1 MKDLHRYCSYYSKCS
16 NNAVVVAL
24 ERKCMTKELIKTFQ
38 YRITQAT
45 ASQLVVILYDLAD
58 RYLEDACES
67 DEEVQIRDNIYMSGK
82 VIDQLISGLD
92 MQYEVSA
99 NLFLIY
105 NHIKRTLIS
114 VSVNLNKAELK
125 RVRGLLKNLRE
136 SFYEVSKQDTSEPL
150 MKNTQTVY
158 SGLTYS
164 KGGISNETQTDNIE
178 NRGFRV

>member
-1 MKDLHRYCSYYSKCS
+1 
-16 NNAVVVAL
+16 
-24 ERKCMTKELIKTFQ
+24 MTKELIKTFQ

-45 ASQLVVILYDLAD
+45 ASQLVVILY
-58 RYLEDACES
+58 
-67 DEEVQIRDNIYMSGK
+67 GK

-150 MKNTQTVY
+150 IKNTQTVY

>member
-1 MKDLHRYCSYYSKCS
+1 
-16 NNAVVVAL
+16 
-24 ERKCMTKELIKTFQ
+24 MTKELIKTFQ

-99 NLFLIY
+99 NLFVIY

-114 VSVNLNKAELK
+114 ASVSLDKAELK
-125 RVRGLLKNLRE
+125 RIRGLLKKLRT

-164 KGGISNETQTDNIE
+164 KGGISNETQTDNNIQ

>member
-1 MKDLHRYCSYYSKCS
+1 
-16 NNAVVVAL
+16 
-24 ERKCMTKELIKTFQ
+24 
-38 YRITQAT
+38 
-45 ASQLVVILYDLAD
+45 
-58 RYLEDACES
+58 
-67 DEEVQIRDNIYMSGK
+67 MSGK

>member
-1 MKDLHRYCSYYSKCS
+1 
-16 NNAVVVAL
+16 
-24 ERKCMTKELIKTFQ
+24 MTKELIKTFQ

-45 ASQLVVILYDLAD
+45 ASQLVVILYDLAGQ
-58 RYLEDACES
+58 YLEDACES
-67 DEEVQIRDNIYMSGK
+67 VEEVQVRDNIYMTGK

-99 NLFLIY
+99 NLFVIY

-114 VSVNLNKAELK
+114 ASVSLDKAELK
-125 RVRGLLKNLRE
+125 RINGLLKKLRT
-136 SFYEVSKQDTSEPL
+136 SFYEVSRQDTSEPL

-164 KGGISNETQTDNIE
+164 KGGIGNETQADNNMA

>member
-1 MKDLHRYCSYYSKCS
+1 
-16 NNAVVVAL
+16 
-24 ERKCMTKELIKTFQ
+24 MTKELIKTFQ

-105 NHIKRTLIS
+105 NHQ
-114 VSVNLNKAELK
+114 
-125 RVRGLLKNLRE
+125 
-136 SFYEVSKQDTSEPL
+136 YTS
-150 MKNTQTVY
+150 
-158 SGLTYS
+158 
-164 KGGISNETQTDNIE
+164 IFAD
-178 NRGFRV
+178 R

>member
-1 MKDLHRYCSYYSKCS
+1 
-16 NNAVVVAL
+16 
-24 ERKCMTKELIKTFQ
+24 MTKELIKTFQ

-99 NLFLIY
+99 NLFVIY
-105 NHIKRTLIS
+105 NHIKRTLI
-114 VSVNLNKAELK
+114 SVNLNKAELK

-164 KGGISNETQTDNIE
+164 RGGISNETQTDNIE